1 MNRLF
6 LALLLALPLAV
17 GAQGVG
23 IGTPTPHPSAALDV
37 AATTQGLLLP
47 RLTAAQRA
55 AIAQPAAGLLV
66 FQTDGTVGL
75 YYYNGVSWLNLTSGR
90 VPDADG
96 ATPGGVSTLAGLAGA
111 AGLANGPGA
120 GARFDTP
127 YGVAVDA
134 SGKVYVADSNNNA
147 LRLVSAAGLVT
158 TLAAGFNGL
167 RGVAVDAAGTAYVTD
182 RGNHVIRQISPAGV
196 VSILAGA
203 VGVQGSTDGPAAAAR
218 FRFPFGIAMGPGGAV
233 YVTDTGNSSVRRIA
247 AGVVTTLATG
257 LNTPTGMA
265 VDAAGTMYVV
275 ETFNHVIRQIS
286 PAGAVST
293 LAGAIG
299 APGSADGPAAAARF
313 NFPYGVALG
322 TNGTLYVADASNASI
337 RQITA
342 GVVTTLAGLAGAGGS
357 TDGTAAAARFLSPFG
372 IAVDATGAVYVSDSG
387 NDTIRV
393 IR

>member
-1 MNRLF
+1 MKRVY
-6 LALLLALPLAV
+6 LALLLALPLLTR
-17 GAQGVG
+17 AQGVG

-55 AIAQPAAGLLV
+55 AIAQPAAGL
-66 FQTDGTVGL
+66 

-90 VPDADG
+90 VPDAGG

-120 GARFDTP
+120 GARFDT
-127 YGVAVDA
+127 
-134 SGKVYVADSNNNA
+134 
-147 LRLVSAAGLVT
+147 
-158 TLAAGFNGL
+158 
-167 RGVAVDAAGTAYVTD
+167 
-182 RGNHVIRQISPAGV
+182 
-196 VSILAGA
+196 
-203 VGVQGSTDGPAAAAR
+203 
-218 FRFPFGIAMGPGGAV
+218 
-233 YVTDTGNSSVRRIA
+233 
-247 AGVVTTLATG
+247 
-257 LNTPTGMA
+257 
-265 VDAAGTMYVV
+265 
-275 ETFNHVIRQIS
+275 
-286 PAGAVST
+286 
-293 LAGAIG
+293 
-299 APGSADGPAAAARF
+299 
-313 NFPYGVALG
+313 PYGVALG

>member
-1 MNRLF
+1 MKRVY
-6 LALLLALPLAV
+6 LALLLALPLLTR
-17 GAQGVG
+17 AQGVG

-90 VPDADG
+90 VPDAGG

-120 GARFDTP
+120 GARFDT
-127 YGVAVDA
+127 
-134 SGKVYVADSNNNA
+134 
-147 LRLVSAAGLVT
+147 
-158 TLAAGFNGL
+158 
-167 RGVAVDAAGTAYVTD
+167 
-182 RGNHVIRQISPAGV
+182 
-196 VSILAGA
+196 
-203 VGVQGSTDGPAAAAR
+203 
-218 FRFPFGIAMGPGGAV
+218 
-233 YVTDTGNSSVRRIA
+233 
-247 AGVVTTLATG
+247 
-257 LNTPTGMA
+257 
-265 VDAAGTMYVV
+265 
-275 ETFNHVIRQIS
+275 
-286 PAGAVST
+286 
-293 LAGAIG
+293 
-299 APGSADGPAAAARF
+299 
-313 NFPYGVALG
+313 PYGVALG